1 MKDRI
6 DKDDVR
12 VEYLPT
18 SLMLA
23 DYFAKPLQGELF
35 HKLREYI
42 MGWKPV
48 SELLIQHENT
58 SLKERVENQNVSGKK
73 NDSRM

>member
-23 DYFAKPLQGELF
+23 DYFTKPLQRELF
-35 HKLREYI
+35 RKLREYI

-48 SELLIQHENT
+48 SELLINDVNT
-58 SLKERVENQNVSGKK
+58 SLKEGVGIQGTRNNTVTGN
-73 NDSRM
+73 

>member
-23 DYFAKPLQGELF
+23 DYFTKPLQRELF
-35 HKLREYI
+35 RKLREYI

-48 SELLIQHENT
+48 SELLINDDNT
-58 SLKERVENQNVSGKK
+58 SLKEGVGIQGTRNNTVTGN
-73 NDSRM
+73 